1 MSSLKI
7 IVTLAF
13 LFLIH
18 IKDGQSCQS
27 SPTTYIVAHDCYRD
41 EDCAGGRCVFISS
54 GNKCQSGQREGN
66 RISDND
72 PSRRDSHS
80 SFNRGNRPSN
90 GQNNWWNN

>member
-1 MSSLKI
+1 MSLLKI
-7 IVTLAF
+7 IVTVAF

-66 RISDND
+66 RISVNAIVTHLLIEEIDQVMD
-72 PSRRDSHS
+72 KIIGGIIRE
-80 SFNRGNRPSN
+80 
-90 GQNNWWNN
+90 